1 MKFLAVEHVLP
12 GRVVTNEDVLERLT
26 RENSSH
32 LSAKELQQLLQWT
45 EQCFK
50 AARTNVRYHLAE
62 SERAA
67 DLTCKAGAAALA
79 RSGLSR
85 DEIDLVIY
93 VGIGRGTLEPC
104 AATVFQDMLGLRRA
118 TCFDVLDACAGWVRG
133 LHVAHAFLSSGIYN
147 NILLLNG
154 EFVAG
159 ELDHRVKRLT
169 DFVYWH
175 PTVTMGEAATAT
187 IVSRDERE
195 SRFAASFRTSGDKR
209 DLCFVPLPWFQSYFG
224 KEPVGGSQHELLHF
238 ISYGARLLE
247 VGARK
252 MIEHMRNEEAF
263 RDYRPDA
270 IFGHSASDGI
280 AEYVLRSCGLD
291 PAAYAFSHD
300 RFANTASASIPL
312 AMSVA
317 IREGRLVDGNR
328 VLLMMASAGVT
339 TALVRF
345 SYRAG

>member
-12 GRVVTNEDVLERLT
+12 GKVVTNEDVLERLA
-26 RENSSH
+26 RENSAH
-32 LSAKELQQLLQWT
+32 LSSSDLQLLLRWT

-50 AARTNVRYHLAE
+50 SARTSVRYHRAD

-67 DLTCKAGAAALA
+67 DLACKAGNNALA

-85 DEIDLVIY
+85 DEIDLLIY

-104 AATVFQDMLGLRRA
+104 AASVFQDMLGLRRA
-118 TCFDVLDACAGWVRG
+118 TCFDVLDACAGWMRG
-133 LHVAHAFLSSGIYN
+133 LHVAHAFLASGTYKN
-147 NILLLNG
+147 VMLLNA
-154 EFVAG
+154 EFMAG
-159 ELDHRVKRLT
+159 EMHHKVARLA

-175 PTVTMGEAATAT
+175 PTVTMGDAATAT
-187 IVSRDERE
+187 NVSRDERE
-195 SRFAASFRTSGDKR
+195 SRVVASFRTSGYKR
-209 DLCFVPLPWFQSYFG
+209 DLCFVPLPWFSSYFG
-224 KEPVGGSQHELLHF
+224 KELDTECQHEPLHF

-252 MIEHMRNEEAF
+252 LIEHVSTDADF
-263 RDYRPDA
+263 SGYRPDT

-280 AEYVLRSCGLD
+280 AEYVLRNCGYD
-291 PAAYAFSHD
+291 PTVYDFSHD

-328 VLLMMASAGVT
+328 VLLMMASAGIT
-339 TALVRF
+339 TGLVRF